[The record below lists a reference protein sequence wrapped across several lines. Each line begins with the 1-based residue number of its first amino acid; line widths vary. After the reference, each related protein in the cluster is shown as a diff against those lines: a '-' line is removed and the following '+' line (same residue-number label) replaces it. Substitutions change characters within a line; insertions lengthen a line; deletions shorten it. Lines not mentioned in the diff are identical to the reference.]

1 SVEEPQGILQQLED
15 CRVEAQ
21 RRGWTVIDTYPDDD
35 VSGTKARGE
44 KTQWARML
52 ADFDA
57 GKFEAVLANDVDR
70 LTRSLTDVLEL
81 RPPKRDVRVL
91 TVRGGIDTH
100 EDDTT
105 LKLLV
110 VLAEREVRLKTI
122 RSARYAKERRAK
134 GHPPAGRAACASAW
148 ARAAARDESGT
159 RVRLDQDEAAIV
171 KRIFREFP
179 APAPPVQ
186 ITRDLDRQGL
196 RTRGG
201 FRWHTPTRRR
211 ILSIPP

>member
-1 SVEEPQGILQQLED
+1 
-15 CRVEAQ
+15 
-21 RRGWTVIDTYPDDD
+21 
-35 VSGTKARGE
+35 
-44 KTQWARML
+44 QWARML

-57 GKFEAVLANDVDR
+57 GKFEPVLANDVDR

-122 RSARYAKERRAK
+122 RSARYAKERRAP
-134 GHPPAGRAACASAW
+134 GYPSAGRTADGYRC
-148 ARAAARDESGT
+148 ARAADCRQKRT
-159 RVRLDQDEAAIV
+159 RVRIDEEEAAIV
-171 KRIFREFP
+171 TPILCECLAH
-179 APAPPVQ
+179 APLCRH
-186 ITRDLDRQGL
+186 TRDLNSERL
-196 RTRGG
+196 RTREGVP
-201 FRWHTPTRRR
+201 WHTPPPPR
-211 ILSIPP
+211 IL